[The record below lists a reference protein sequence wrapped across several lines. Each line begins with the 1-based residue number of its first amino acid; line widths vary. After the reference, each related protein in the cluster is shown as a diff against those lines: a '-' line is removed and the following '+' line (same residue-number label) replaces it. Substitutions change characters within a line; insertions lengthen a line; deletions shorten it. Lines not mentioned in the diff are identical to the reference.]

1 MGLLERL
8 STLIRSNVNAIIDAM
23 SDPAREVDELV
34 REMEDG
40 LRKARA
46 EVQAAMATE
55 KLQRRRID
63 DLLRQ
68 SKDWGERAERALNAG
83 DEALAKEAL
92 ARKSTVDEEG
102 REAVRGLEENAHYID
117 ELTKALRALEA
128 KVVEVKAKK
137 ETLKIHARAQAGR
150 GPFTGGAFAE
160 YDRVT
165 NKVDVAEAEVALEEE
180 LAAVRHEDAKSREV
194 ERRLKELEGNRD
206 IEDRLA
212 ALKKK
217 LDKK

>member
-8 STLIRSNVNAIIDAM
+8 LTLIQSNLNAAINAM

-34 REMEDG
+34 REVEDG
-40 LRKARA
+40 ARKARA
-46 EVQAAMATE
+46 EVQAAMATD
-55 KLQRRRID
+55 KLERRRVD

-68 SKDWGERAERALNAG
+68 SKEWGERAERALGAG
-83 DEALAKEAL
+83 DEVLAKEAL
-92 ARKSTVDEEG
+92 ARKAAVDQDG

-117 ELTKALRALEA
+117 QLTQALRALEA
-128 KVVEVKAKK
+128 KVAEVKAKK
-137 ETLKIHARAQAGR
+137 ETLKVRARAQAGR
-150 GPFTGGAFAE
+150 SPLSGGAFTE

-165 NKVDVAEAEVALEEE
+165 HKVDVAEAEVALEEE

-194 ERRLKELEGNRD
+194 ERRLQELEGKRD
-206 IEDRLA
+206 IDDRLA

-217 LDKK
+217 LSDK